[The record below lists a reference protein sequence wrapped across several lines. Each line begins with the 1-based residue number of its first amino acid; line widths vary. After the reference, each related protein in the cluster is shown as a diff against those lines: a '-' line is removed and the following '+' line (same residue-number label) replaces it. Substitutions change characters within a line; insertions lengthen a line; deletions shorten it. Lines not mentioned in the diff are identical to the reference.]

1 MSDYTI
7 AVSNTF
13 EAESIEDALRQMV
26 AWISEN
32 AYAAGYRISWEF
44 KVDGVWHETSVFV
57 DAERVFGGDIYG

>member
-1 MSDYTI
+1 MSEYTV

-13 EAESIEDALRQMV
+13 DAESIEDAVSQMI

-44 KVDGVWHETSVFV
+44 KMNGVWHESSVFV
-57 DAERVFGGDIYG
+57 DAERVLNNIYG